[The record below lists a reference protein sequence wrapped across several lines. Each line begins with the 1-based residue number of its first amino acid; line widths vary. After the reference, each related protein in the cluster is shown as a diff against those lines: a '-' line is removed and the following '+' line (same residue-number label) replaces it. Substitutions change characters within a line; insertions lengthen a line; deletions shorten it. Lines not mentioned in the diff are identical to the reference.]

1 MTTPENNAPA
11 PSDSLSELLDA
22 TANTWSD
29 TDGTAVTVAAITDTD
44 VAAISTTS
52 PQASAET
59 LMKLAVSIINTAV
72 ELDPSSAELINA
84 VARN

>member
-1 MTTPENNAPA
+1 MTNPETNAPTT
-11 PSDSLSELLDA
+11 SDALSDLLDT
-22 TANTWSD
+22 TANAWSE
-29 TDGTAVTVAAITDTD
+29 TDGTGVTVAAITDTD
-44 VAAISTTS
+44 VAAVSTTS

-72 ELDPSSAELINA
+72 EIDPSSAELINA

>member
-1 MTTPENNAPA
+1 MTNPEANAPTT
-11 PSDSLSELLDA
+11 SDALSDLLDT
-22 TANTWSD
+22 TANAWSE

-44 VAAISTTS
+44 VAAVSTTS

-72 ELDPSSAELINA
+72 EIDPSSAELINA

>member
-29 TDGTAVTVAAITDTD
+29 TDGTAVTVAAITDND

>member
-1 MTTPENNAPA
+1 MTNPENNAPA

-29 TDGTAVTVAAITDTD
+29 ADGTAVTVAAITDND

>member
-1 MTTPENNAPA
+1 MTNPETNAPD

-29 TDGTAVTVAAITDTD
+29 TDGTAVTVAAITDND